1 MKYAK
6 LITVVVQHWL
16 LLVSCWPD
24 PERSLVQAAQTIRQ
38 EAVLLAHAFAGL
50 LTLPAAL
57 RQIAAG
63 IAAGCRLNRRRQAPS
78 TGQLLLALEAGGAYI
93 DAYGMGQISPPD
105 GPKPHG

>member
-1 MKYAK
+1 M
-6 LITVVVQHWL
+6 VQQWL
-16 LLVSCWPD
+16 LLVSCWHD

-38 EAVLLAHAFAGL
+38 AAVLLARAFAGL

-63 IAAGCRLNRRRQAPS
+63 IAAGYRLNRRRQAPS